1 MYNSQKIANR
11 IRSTAKQQGKSLGE
25 VLSNCELGKNTV
37 SKIEKGNDI
46 LTLNFAK
53 IADYLDC
60 SVDYLLGRT
69 DSPEIAGG
77 IHISSGNGNVIAGG
91 NANNITISN
100 GSQKPD
106 KDKEDMELM
115 ELIKSLPLK
124 KRVKIIS
131 MIYEEL
137 EG

>member
-25 VLSNCELGKNTV
+25 VLYNCELGKNTV

-91 NANNITISN
+91 MQIIL
-100 GSQKPD
+100 QF
-106 KDKEDMELM
+106 LM
-115 ELIKSLPLK
+115 EVRNQTRIKKTWNLWNS
-124 KRVKIIS
+124 
-131 MIYEEL
+131 
-137 EG
+137 